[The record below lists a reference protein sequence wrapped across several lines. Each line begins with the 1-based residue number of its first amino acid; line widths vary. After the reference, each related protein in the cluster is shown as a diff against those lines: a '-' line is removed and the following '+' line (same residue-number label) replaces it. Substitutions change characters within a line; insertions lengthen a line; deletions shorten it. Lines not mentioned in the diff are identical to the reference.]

1 MVQNAV
7 NRKAEHKET
16 LTSTWK
22 LFIDVGTAHSIPAAI
37 SHPGKQQ

>member
-7 NRKAEHKET
+7 SSAAEHKET

-22 LFIDVGTAHSIPAAI
+22 LFIEVGTAHSIRVAI
-37 SHPGKQQ
+37 SHPSKQQ